1 MKDRTGELSANYEE
15 VSLVVLFARMF
26 RRWRL
31 ILVVFICVFAAGAL
45 YALVNPERFQFV
57 SLVQLGPLQEGLGM
71 SRSEELVSLLES
83 QWGPAAG
90 LDLVEGEEKALSFT
104 LEFSSP
110 EGSRLVK
117 ITSISALNSKD
128 LVEKVHQQ
136 LLADVTAHQ
145 MQELELVKARLTTRL
160 NALDEGLRNLADSR
174 QQETAM
180 AMASLYERRAEVK
193 ARLEALGAAEVV
205 AKARRAPESEG
216 PAPLLIIVVGA
227 FFALILAL
235 VAAFFAEFIRDV
247 RRAM

>member
-1 MKDRTGELSANYEE
+1 MMFA
-15 VSLVVLFARMF
+15 VL
-26 RRWRL
+26 
-31 ILVVFICVFAAGAL
+31 ICAFAASAL
-45 YALVNPERFQFV
+45 YALLTPERFQFV
-57 SLVQLGPLQEGLGM
+57 SLVQLAPVPEGMGM
-71 SRSEELVSLLES
+71 SRSAELVSLLES
-83 QWGPAAG
+83 QWGPAAA
-90 LDLVEGEEKALSFT
+90 LDLVEGEERALPFT

-110 EGSRLVK
+110 EDSRLVK
-117 ITSISALNSKD
+117 ITSISSLNSKQ

-145 MQELELVKARLTTRL
+145 MQEQELVKARLKTRL
-160 NALDEGLRNLADSR
+160 NALDEGLRNLVDSR
-174 QQETAM
+174 QPETAM

-205 AKARRAPESEG
+205 ARARRAPEPEG

-235 VAAFFAEFIRDV
+235 VSAFFAEFITDI